1 MKQNCEWVQIPQACL
16 VYGVLSLTGK
26 ALAWKAGSN
35 RSNGVWVRVP
45 ETPPGEK
52 TFDFEVVYMRLDV
65 NEFQKHVDSM
75 TDEEVRESIE
85 KALRMT
91 SGLNQDDWTIS
102 SNESDPTFKN
112 NK

>member
-1 MKQNCEWVQIPQACL
+1 
-16 VYGVLSLTGK
+16 
-26 ALAWKAGSN
+26 
-35 RSNGVWVRVP
+35 
-45 ETPPGEK
+45 
-52 TFDFEVVYMRLDV
+52 MRLDV
-65 NEFQKHVDSM
+65 NEFQKHVDAM

-112 NK
+112 NEWAKSSHLIF

>member
-1 MKQNCEWVQIPQACL
+1 
-16 VYGVLSLTGK
+16 
-26 ALAWKAGSN
+26 
-35 RSNGVWVRVP
+35 
-45 ETPPGEK
+45 
-52 TFDFEVVYMRLDV
+52 MRLDV
-65 NEFQKHVDSM
+65 NEFQKHVDAM

-112 NK
+112 NE

>member
-1 MKQNCEWVQIPQACL
+1 
-16 VYGVLSLTGK
+16 
-26 ALAWKAGSN
+26 
-35 RSNGVWVRVP
+35 
-45 ETPPGEK
+45 
-52 TFDFEVVYMRLDV
+52 MRLDV

-91 SGLNQDDWTIS
+91 SGLNQDDWTIL

>member
-1 MKQNCEWVQIPQACL
+1 
-16 VYGVLSLTGK
+16 
-26 ALAWKAGSN
+26 
-35 RSNGVWVRVP
+35 
-45 ETPPGEK
+45 
-52 TFDFEVVYMRLDV
+52 MRLDV

-91 SGLNQDDWTIS
+91 SGLNQDDWTIL

-112 NK
+112 NKWVKKFSLDFLRKKWYNKYVR